1 MPANFS
7 SMVGEFMSATIPKY
21 CKTLAKNTYH
31 NGHPDL
37 VPAGKFERR
46 TPANT
51 GRKESKSKR
60 HGMGV
65 VGKGTMPKML
75 G

>member
-37 VPAGKFERR
+37 VARPE
-46 TPANT
+46 
-51 GRKESKSKR
+51 
-60 HGMGV
+60 V
-65 VGKGTMPKML
+65 
-75 G
+75 